1 MANFFRRIRKSIK
14 KVGRVVGRVGP
25 VALPIIGGLAGGPAG
40 SLAGGAAGA
49 GTAFIGTGGKRKSI
63 RRKSLRAAAITTGA
77 TFATTGV
84 LALARG
90 TGFTGSPLKGILGS
104 RTPSIK
110 MAPQAG
116 PTATTADA
124 DSAYA
129 TYQAGQRARAA
140 AGMTSSILPGESG
153 GIPGNVSP
161 GSAGGAGG
169 GGAGVGGI
177 NVADFFGSVFGS
189 PQASGEAAGQ
199 QTSSTGVGRTSSE
212 NEGDAGRSPRRR
224 RAMRA
229 GAGAGMKGFFS
240 RENAPMLVTVG
251 LAVGAGFLL
260 LKAS

>member
-77 TFATTGV
+77 TFATTGA
-84 LALARG
+84 LALVRG
-90 TGFTGSPLKGILGS
+90 TGFAGSPLKGILGGGA
-104 RTPSIK
+104 PSIK
-110 MAPQAG
+110 TAPQAG
-116 PTATTADA
+116 PTAATADA
-124 DSAYA
+124 DAAYA

-153 GIPGNVSP
+153 GIPGNVDP

-169 GGAGVGGI
+169 GGAGVGGVSLAEYLKSI
-177 NVADFFGSVFGS
+177 FGS
-189 PQASGEAAGQ
+189 PQASGEAEGQ
-199 QTSSTGVGRTSSE
+199 QTSSTGTGRTSSQ
-212 NEGDAGRSPRRR
+212 NAGDAGRFPRRKR
-224 RAMRA
+224 
-229 GAGAGMKGFFS
+229 GDKLGDFFS
-240 RENAPMLVTVG
+240 KENAPMLITVG
-251 LAVGAGFLL
+251 LAAGAGFLL